1 MLKKVNGVNSE
12 EVVELSE
19 SMTAAWQQVEVL
31 SRAKSDLD
39 KQIKGHKAMIMH
51 AMGTAGVGKMT
62 DGRCMIRKKITRKSK
77 EMPAIEFFR
86 LMCRK

>member
-1 MLKKVNGVNSE
+1 
-12 EVVELSE
+12 
-19 SMTAAWQQVEVL
+19 
-31 SRAKSDLD
+31 
-39 KQIKGHKAMIMH
+39 MIMH